1 MWYLHN
7 FLLLKCLFHKQ
18 IREKRFCE
26 EKNHQLHRMSREKWF
41 FNLCKD
47 SFLIGE
53 KTVFSWWWHHKS
65 LLKQLLVNLKTIFF
79 SFSLNSEAFLK
90 KMCLKVS
97 PPQNKLTE
105 QNWVITLTLAYV
117 AQPLRNEMHKG
128 KRVVMVETLT
138 NFSVAPDVKLH

>member
-1 MWYLHN
+1 
-7 FLLLKCLFHKQ
+7 
-18 IREKRFCE
+18 
-26 EKNHQLHRMSREKWF
+26 
-41 FNLCKD
+41 
-47 SFLIGE
+47 
-53 KTVFSWWWHHKS
+53 
-65 LLKQLLVNLKTIFF
+65 
-79 SFSLNSEAFLK
+79 
-90 KMCLKVS
+90 MCLKVS